1 MQLETN
7 RSSIYFKAGRVG
19 VISLFCTFFLLSFP
33 RSWSLYP
40 LGLFLFCGLL
50 LWISDFRLIC
60 SKLLSLWVFILPPV
74 LYFLIHLLSV
84 ILQNAELNIL
94 TNRIMFILIPL
105 LGFPVFIHDT
115 FKKNSEY
122 SLKIFIAGLFIV
134 SVFLITR
141 IIIISIIGAGQGS
154 ILDFVKNNNE
164 DLFSLGFSILEHPTY
179 MSLKVN
185 FTILL
190 LLLFKNKWQL
200 KNIYFISSLIVLAVV
215 IFLLASK
222 AGIIVFM
229 IIVISVMIRI
239 ASTGVKKIITYLL
252 LIPTFIFL
260 SFSIVK
266 NIDRIEWFIHYTE
279 LELKSENGDL
289 KKYDQRMRE
298 WYTAIQL
305 IKEKP
310 FTGFGLA
317 NIEKRMVEEYLR
329 YGFEEEAKLKM
340 NAHNQYL
347 EAQMTFGIA
356 GSISLLMMLLIP
368 LIYRKQIRYPR
379 LMTIFIAMVSFFLM
393 FESMFNR
400 QWGIMFFLLFYCILC
415 LGEEYVNIKA
425 FK

>member
-94 TNRIMFILIPL
+94 TNRLMFILIPL

-200 KNIYFISSLIVLAVV
+200 KNIYFISSLIVLSVV

-239 ASTGVKKIITYLL
+239 ASTGAKKIITYLL

-289 KKYDQRMRE
+289 KKFDQRMRE
-298 WYTAIQL
+298 WYTAIKL

-379 LMTIFIAMVSFFLM
+379 LMTIFIVMVSFFLL

-415 LGEEYVNIKA
+415 LGEENVNI
-425 FK
+425 

>member
-60 SKLLSLWVFILPPV
+60 SKLLSLGVFILPPV

-94 TNRIMFILIPL
+94 TNRLMFILIPL

-200 KNIYFISSLIVLAVV
+200 KNIYFISSLIVLSVV

-239 ASTGVKKIITYLL
+239 ASTGAKKIITYLL

-289 KKYDQRMRE
+289 KKFDQRMRE
-298 WYTAIQL
+298 WYTAIKL

-379 LMTIFIAMVSFFLM
+379 LMTIFIVMVSFFLL

-415 LGEEYVNIKA
+415 LGEEYVNI
-425 FK
+425 

>member
-1 MQLETN
+1 M
-7 RSSIYFKAGRVG
+7 
-19 VISLFCTFFLLSFP
+19 
-33 RSWSLYP
+33 
-40 LGLFLFCGLL
+40 
-50 LWISDFRLIC
+50 
-60 SKLLSLWVFILPPV
+60 
-74 LYFLIHLLSV
+74 
-84 ILQNAELNIL
+84 
-94 TNRIMFILIPL
+94 
-105 LGFPVFIHDT
+105 
-115 FKKNSEY
+115 
-122 SLKIFIAGLFIV
+122 
-134 SVFLITR
+134 
-141 IIIISIIGAGQGS
+141 
-154 ILDFVKNNNE
+154 DFVKNNNE

-200 KNIYFISSLIVLAVV
+200 KNIYFISSLIVLSVV

-239 ASTGVKKIITYLL
+239 ASTGAKKIITYLL

-289 KKYDQRMRE
+289 KKFDQRMRE

-329 YGFEEEAKLKM
+329 YGFEEEAKLKV

-347 EAQMTFGIA
+347 EAQVTFGIA

-379 LMTIFIAMVSFFLM
+379 LMTIFIVMVSFFLL

-415 LGEEYVNIKA
+415 LGEKYVNIKA

>member
-60 SKLLSLWVFILPPV
+60 SKLLGLWFFILPPV

-94 TNRIMFILIPL
+94 TNRLMFILIPL

-200 KNIYFISSLIVLAVV
+200 KNIYFISSLIVLSVV

-239 ASTGVKKIITYLL
+239 ASTGAKKIITYLL

-289 KKYDQRMRE
+289 KKFDQRMRE

-329 YGFEEEAKLKM
+329 YGFEEEAKLKV

-347 EAQMTFGIA
+347 EAQVTFGIA

-379 LMTIFIAMVSFFLM
+379 LMTIFIVMVSFFLL

-415 LGEEYVNIKA
+415 LGEKYVNIKA

>member
-1 MQLETN
+1 
-7 RSSIYFKAGRVG
+7 
-19 VISLFCTFFLLSFP
+19 
-33 RSWSLYP
+33 
-40 LGLFLFCGLL
+40 
-50 LWISDFRLIC
+50 
-60 SKLLSLWVFILPPV
+60 
-74 LYFLIHLLSV
+74 
-84 ILQNAELNIL
+84 
-94 TNRIMFILIPL
+94 MFILIPL

-122 SLKIFIAGLFIV
+122 FLKIFIAGLFVV
-134 SVFLITR
+134 SVFLIIR

-185 FTILL
+185 FAILL
-190 LLLFKNKWQL
+190 LLTFKNKWQL
-200 KNIYFISSLIVLAVV
+200 KNIYIISSLIALSMMV
-215 IFLLASK
+215 FLLASK

-229 IIVISVMIRI
+229 IIIISVMIKTAATR
-239 ASTGVKKIITYLL
+239 ANKAIIYLL
-252 LIPTFIFL
+252 LIPVFIFL

-266 NIDRIEWFIHYTE
+266 NIDRIEWFIHYTG

-289 KKYDQRMRE
+289 KKFDQRMRE
-298 WYTAIQL
+298 WYTAIQI

-310 FTGFGLA
+310 FTGFGLS

-415 LGEEYVNIKA
+415 LGEENVNI
-425 FK
+425 

>member
-94 TNRIMFILIPL
+94 TNRLMFILIPL

-415 LGEEYVNIKA
+415 LGEENVNI
-425 FK
+425 

>member
-1 MQLETN
+1 
-7 RSSIYFKAGRVG
+7 
-19 VISLFCTFFLLSFP
+19 
-33 RSWSLYP
+33 
-40 LGLFLFCGLL
+40 
-50 LWISDFRLIC
+50 
-60 SKLLSLWVFILPPV
+60 
-74 LYFLIHLLSV
+74 
-84 ILQNAELNIL
+84 
-94 TNRIMFILIPL
+94 MFILIPL

-200 KNIYFISSLIVLAVV
+200 KNIYFISSLIVLSVV

-239 ASTGVKKIITYLL
+239 ASTGAKKIITYLL

-289 KKYDQRMRE
+289 KKFDQRMRE

-329 YGFEEEAKLKM
+329 YGFEEEAKLKV

-347 EAQMTFGIA
+347 EAQVTFGIA

-379 LMTIFIAMVSFFLM
+379 LMTIFIVMVSFFLL

-415 LGEEYVNIKA
+415 LGEKYVNIKA